1 MTAADVI
8 IDRREMNA
16 SAAADPIACTLDE
29 ARMLAVIAQ
38 RLDRRPRGKAT
49 KERLLETIRHLGC
62 VQLDT
67 ISVVA
72 RSHETVLWS
81 RVGAYDPADLAA
93 LHYPDGALI
102 EYWAHAAALVPIE
115 AYPYFRRNMAYY
127 VGPDSPIAGW
137 EQQNAEVIDHVLTLI
152 RERGPL
158 TSRAFE
164 RPDGPRPKAWT
175 WYGGKPARAAL
186 DVLWTRGDLMIL
198 RRIGFE
204 RVYDLTERVLP
215 NGYAGDLPSIEEQ
228 RRYFASRSL
237 RAMGVATPR
246 WVADYFR
253 TGGRAH
259 VPLKDARQELR
270 CMADEGVAIPLDVAG
285 FAEPAWL
292 DPALAPVLDDL
303 RAGRGKPTLTTLLSP
318 FDSLVWHRGRAE
330 ALFGFEYRIEVY
342 TPEPKRRYG
351 YFSLPILHRGRLVGR
366 LDPVYRRKER
376 VFTVKI
382 AHLEP
387 GVRVTDR
394 LAADVAASLRD
405 YCAFLGGG
413 EVVVLAS
420 DPPAFAPALT
430 AALGGLPDP
439 IHPGKAS
446 ESVA

>member
-1 MTAADVI
+1 MVRTELVDGPGTP
-8 IDRREMNA
+8 
-16 SAAADPIACTLDE
+16 AAAARPMVCTRDE
-29 ARMLAVIAQ
+29 ARLLSVIAQ
-38 RLDRRPRGKAT
+38 RLDRRPRGKPA
-49 KERLLETIRHLGC
+49 KELLLETIRHLGC

-93 LHYPDGALI
+93 LHFPDGALM

-115 AYPYFRRNMAYY
+115 AHPYFRRNMARY
-127 VGPDSPIAGW
+127 VGPNSPYADW
-137 EQQNAEVIDHVLTLI
+137 AAEHAETIEHVLAAI

-164 RPDGPRPKAWT
+164 RPDGPRPPAWT

-186 DVLWTRGDLMIL
+186 ELLWTRGDLMIL
-198 RRIGFE
+198 RRNGFE

-215 NGYAGDLPSIEEQ
+215 NGYAGELPTIEEQ
-228 RRYFASRSL
+228 RRSFVSRAL
-237 RAMGVATPR
+237 RALGVATAR
-246 WVADYFR
+246 WTADYFR

-259 VPLKDARQELR
+259 VSARDAAQELQQ
-270 CMADEGVAIPLDVAG
+270 MADEGLAVPLDIPELKQPV
-285 FAEPAWL
+285 WL
-292 DPALAPVLDDL
+292 DPALLPTLEEL
-303 RAGRGKPTLTTLLSP
+303 RAGRGRPTLTTLLSP
-318 FDSLVWHRGRAE
+318 FDNLNWYRERTA
-330 ALFGFEYRIEVY
+330 ALFGFDYRLEMYI
-342 TPEPKRRYG
+342 PEPKRLYG
-351 YFSLPILHRGRLVGR
+351 YYTMLILHRGRLVGR

-376 VFTVKI
+376 IFTVKI

-394 LAADVAASLRD
+394 LAAAVAASLRD

-413 EVVVLAS
+413 EIVVLAS

-430 AALGGLPDP
+430 AALDGRAPLR
-439 IHPGKAS
+439 
-446 ESVA
+446 